1 MDPAVIQ
8 TALAAGVPIQQVLQ
22 YLQQTSNPQTQLSQT
37 AATPNA
43 SHHLHQLSAASTPV
57 NASNGTPSN
66 QPNAANLNLSLANA
80 AAVLAAQ
87 QQQHQHAQQV
97 AAAQQA
103 NQAHAVGQPHQ
114 TAASAEPNSLPWPI
128 FQPAVNVP
136 HFSLNDY
143 QKVNLDVQASA
154 LASGM
159 DLPFFFNFGVH
170 HARAILLREHF
181 HVQTPNNA
189 SAQQSQTASQSQA
202 QTANAAAALSLSQA
216 GQQSLYQ
223 QQFLKPEALST
234 IARPLGGPLPGSTNS
249 AIDSQS
255 AFQLQRD
262 LNTSI
267 SINQLQ
273 NTLAAQMNKLSGQ
286 TTLQQT
292 QSAASAAN
300 FRNTS
305 DQVEAFLLQNSL
317 LNSSNAGSQLRLG
330 SQLAASFANPQ
341 TLALLQQQQLQNQQQ
356 ANANEVQRPTA
367 IMPSLPLALAAAA
380 SKSGGATTQQ
390 LLQQQNVHQQSN
402 TQKQSQLAQTQQT
415 AHQILGG
422 LGFTAQPTSTS
433 SVGHTTNVSA
443 TVATVSGSPTS
454 IAQVPI
460 DPAPRTPLVG
470 VKTDGTTT
478 TSAATILGSTPV
490 PLTSSV
496 LASFLQEQ
504 QSHDRM
510 KPTSLVRGAI
520 ADANRNASPLSRPS
534 ATSSSESIPTGQ
546 TNPTSKIAVTSS
558 NETTTANAIGQAGN
572 FGNGQMPSLAA
583 QLAGAMMGSFFV
595 RNVGVSSTASNVTTT
610 NTQSIDSIKQ
620 PVQVVVPSIV
630 STTGPSTSTNP
641 PAGLNIAANN
651 PDAHLLAATSPFVK
665 LLSTSAAQTP
675 ARSLTSG
682 TSGLIPTTSTITS
695 SSVVEKPTVGTNN
708 LNPSTTNGATT
719 NAVKPVISLS
729 DHPLHQMLGSGAF
742 NGADLD
748 PTTFLR
754 SNDILAATEMNY
766 TETFRRQLQNGS
778 PKLDQSDSKARKS
791 GVNMLGVKD
800 EKRTSLAPSM
810 MINYV
815 NSCFNQ
821 LKSTVQSQGVGL
833 PIDQNGRPIDYSS
846 RPIDA
851 IFRKAREQL
860 DREREY
866 TTPHRNNS
874 LSPSILPRP
883 NPNTLSLFDRE
894 HGGRHR
900 KNRFKQTFLDAL
912 LGMLD
917 GRARSEQPSE
927 TLKRV
932 AAAETA
938 QSLTPSATVG
948 ITPLTD
954 ADNQSRSHSSSTS
967 LGKDSGIG
975 TNSTTAGSNATIKID
990 ESKQSSKNGSQASGQ
1005 LKSETRKSPSPIKT
1019 TTSVAFDDDSDDD
1032 DPQAKRLK
1040 IVED

>member
-22 YLQQTSNPQTQLSQT
+22 YLQQTSHPQTQLSQT
-37 AATPNA
+37 VATPNA

-66 QPNAANLNLSLANA
+66 QSNAANLNLSLANA

-103 NQAHAVGQPHQ
+103 SQAHAVGQPHQ

-159 DLPFFFNFGVH
+159 DLPLHDMNTLRFFFNFGVH

-189 SAQQSQTASQSQA
+189 SAQQSQTAGQSQA

-234 IARPLGGPLPGSTNS
+234 VARPVGGPLPGSTNS

-292 QSAASAAN
+292 QPAANAAN

-317 LNSSNAGSQLRLG
+317 LNSSNASSQLRLG
-330 SQLAASFANPQ
+330 GQLAASFANPQ
-341 TLALLQQQQLQNQQQ
+341 TLALLQQQQLHNQQQ

-390 LLQQQNVHQQSN
+390 LLQQQAAQQQSN

-422 LGFTAQPTSTS
+422 LGFTAHPTST
-433 SVGHTTNVSA
+433 VGHTTNVSA
-443 TVATVSGSPTS
+443 TVTTVSGSPTS

-470 VKTDGTTT
+470 LKTDGAAT
-478 TSAATILGSTPV
+478 TSAASTVASTPV

-534 ATSSSESIPTGQ
+534 ATSSSESTPTAQ
-546 TNPTSKIAVTSS
+546 TNPTSKTAVTSS
-558 NETTTANAIGQAGN
+558 NETTTANAIGQTGN

-583 QLAGAMMGSFFV
+583 QLAGAMVGSYFV
-595 RNVGVSSTASNVTTT
+595 RNVGVASTALNVATT

-682 TSGLIPTTSTITS
+682 TSGLIPTTSTTTS
-695 SSVVEKPTVGTNN
+695 LSTAEKPTVGTNN
-708 LNPSTTNGATT
+708 LNPTTTNGATT
-719 NAVKPVISLS
+719 NVGKPVISLS
-729 DHPLHQMLGSGAF
+729 DHPLHHMLGSGAF

-748 PTTFLR
+748 PTTFLK

-791 GVNMLGVKD
+791 GVNMLGGKD

-894 HGGRHR
+894 HGD
-900 KNRFKQTFLDAL
+900 TL

-917 GRARSEQPSE
+917 GRARSEQPTE

-948 ITPLTD
+948 ITPLTN
-954 ADNQSRSHSSSTS
+954 ADNHSRSHSSLTS

-990 ESKQSSKNGSQASGQ
+990 NSKPSSKNGAQASGPSK
-1005 LKSETRKSPSPIKT
+1005 LESRKSPSPIKT
-1019 TTSVAFDDDSDDD
+1019 TASAAFDDDSDDD
-1032 DPQAKRLK
+1032 DPHAKRLK